1 MVVSVN
7 EAFEPVE
14 IRSRAETDEYGR
26 PLAPGSSV
34 TVTCRVQPLVLAQD
48 VGQDREGTM
57 MQLRVFAPSGTVVD
71 ADSEVLIRGEW
82 FSVMEP
88 PHDFAVFRRP
98 ALSRHRPS
106 VVFTCKRGEG

>member
-1 MVVSVN
+1 
-7 EAFEPVE
+7 
-14 IRSRAETDEYGR
+14 
-26 PLAPGSSV
+26 
-34 TVTCRVQPLVLAQD
+34 
-48 VGQDREGTM
+48 M
-57 MQLRVFAPSGTVVD
+57 MQLRVFVPLGTVVD

-88 PHDFAVFRRP
+88 PHDFARVLRRP